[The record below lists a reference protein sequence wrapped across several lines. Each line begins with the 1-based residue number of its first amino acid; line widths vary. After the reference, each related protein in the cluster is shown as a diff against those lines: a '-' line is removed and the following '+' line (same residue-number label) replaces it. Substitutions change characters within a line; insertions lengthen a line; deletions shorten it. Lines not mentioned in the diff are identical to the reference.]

1 MNPLYHN
8 HSRESLPKQVERII
22 HWIDLIGLEHVILRD
37 TPDGT
42 YNILLPIKNSPDIHI
57 ALESNF
63 THISFF
69 SNGLTRL
76 GLEKK
81 DVVSEFLL
89 KLIRL
94 QGNYFTSRVITTG
107 SNDDLRI
114 FLGYRLD
121 EVSMYR
127 FSRKTRELM
136 QFVKE
141 VALLIEEFG
150 MNELWRK
157 TEQEPKFP
165 AIDIRERI
173 RFL

>member
-1 MNPLYHN
+1 MNPIRPVD
-8 HSRESLPKQVERII
+8 SRESLPKKIEQII

-37 TPDGT
+37 SPDGT
-42 YNILLPIKNSPDIHI
+42 YNILLPIKNCPDIHI

-69 SNGLTRL
+69 SNGLTTL
-76 GLEKK
+76 GLETDK
-81 DVVSEFLL
+81 VVCDFLRKIL
-89 KLIRL
+89 RL

-127 FSRKTRELM
+127 FSRKIRELI

-157 TEQEPKFP
+157 TELEPKFP